1 VSRPVA
7 RGGAAGAP
15 LVYQINTRC
24 WLRELAARVGRRVHL
39 GQVPAAEFERWRELG
54 FTHIW
59 LLGVWTTGPR
69 ARRQAL
75 ESADLRQEYD
85 KALPGWTEEDVGG
98 SPYAIADY
106 QVSRELGGDAA
117 LRKFRKQLH
126 EHGLKLILDFVP
138 NHLGLDH
145 PWVTNQPEL
154 FVQADKADAGSLVGG
169 SAGTPLRLCHG
180 RDPFFEP
187 WTDTVQLDH
196 RRADTRAL
204 LVLELTQLAQVCD
217 GLRCDMA
224 MLLLNEVFDETWR
237 AHPCRGERAAGEFW
251 EEAIAA
257 VRSRWPEFLFLAEA
271 YWNRERDLLK
281 LGFDFAYHKPVMD
294 ALFDQPDAA
303 QSVILQ
309 AADWLEQG
317 AHFLENHDERRVAE
331 SLAPEANAAAA
342 LVILGLPGLR
352 LLHEGQLEGWKV
364 RTPVQLVRRQFEET
378 ESTVRASYDRLLKVL
393 EETSIG
399 RGVGAV
405 LAAHRAWEENTSS
418 HWFVLVQWQAAADE
432 FFLVAVNLAPHRSQC
447 YVPLTVPAIATHD
460 WRLKDLLGEEAYE
473 RSGEELQ
480 ARGLYLDVP
489 AYATQLFHFAPIPR
503 EAGNRTN
510 LLAIRL
516 NFGLVQT

>member
-7 RGGAAGAP
+7 RGGAEVAP
-15 LVYQINTRC
+15 LLYQINTRC

-75 ESADLRQEYD
+75 ESADLRREYD
-85 KALPGWTEEDVGG
+85 RALPGWTEDDVGG

-106 QVSRELGGDAA
+106 RVPRELGGDAA

-145 PWVTNQPEL
+145 PWVTTQPEL
-154 FVQADKADAGSLVGG
+154 FVQSDKADAGSLVGG
-169 SAGTPLRLCHG
+169 SAESPLRLCHG

-251 EEAIAA
+251 AEAIAT
-257 VRSRWPEFLFLAEA
+257 VRSRWSEFLFLAEV

-309 AADWLEQG
+309 SADWLEHG

-331 SLAPEANAAAA
+331 RFAPEANAAAA

-378 ESTVRASYDRLLKVL
+378 ESTVRAGYDRLLQVL
-393 EETSIG
+393 KETAIG
-399 RGVGAV
+399 RGAGTV
-405 LAAHRAWEENTSS
+405 LAARRAWAENPTAS
-418 HWFVLVQWQAAADE
+418 WFVLGQWQAASDE
-432 FFLVAVNLAPHRSQC
+432 FFLVVVNLAPHRSQC
-447 YVPLTVPAIATHD
+447 YAPLTVPAIATHD
-460 WRLKDLLGEEAYE
+460 WRLQDLLGEEVHE

-480 ARGLYLDVP
+480 TRGLYLDVA
-489 AYATQLFHFAPIPR
+489 AYATQLFHFTP
-503 EAGNRTN
+503 
-510 LLAIRL
+510 
-516 NFGLVQT
+516 VCQTSKIEQ